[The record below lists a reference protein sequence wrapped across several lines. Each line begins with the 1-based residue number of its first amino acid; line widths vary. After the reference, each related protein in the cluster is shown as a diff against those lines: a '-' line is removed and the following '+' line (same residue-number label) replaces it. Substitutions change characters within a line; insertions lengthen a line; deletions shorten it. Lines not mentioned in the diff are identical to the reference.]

1 MDEAVDEGDHTGGGG
16 EHVGPFGEGFVG
28 GDENRL
34 CEVAA
39 CDDLEEEVGVSVVVV
54 EIPHLI
60 NREELRSGEAAQA
73 PGQGG
78 AGVLSGE
85 FVEHVGGHGESGGE
99 AAEDCVVEDV
109 LDEHRLPDSVRSDE
123 DDVGGVTD
131 EGEGEEFLDEG
142 AVDAFGPGPIEVG
155 DGFEGADAGVGQ
167 ASFEGAA
174 LAFAV
179 FDVDD
184 AFDPRFAE
192 HGVVLDGETVEC
204 DGAQALSHG
213 VGFSRWSLVHCRR
226 LGVHRRIRRRGGR
239 SRRGRGGAR
248 TGSAAGGRRVGQVRA
263 AAACRLPVAAGR

>member
-1 MDEAVDEGDHTGGGG
+1 MRRSTRVTTQAAEENTSAHSEKGLLV
-16 EHVGPFGEGFVG
+16 

-109 LDEHRLPDSVRSDE
+109 LDEHRLPDSVR
-123 DDVGGVTD
+123 T
-131 EGEGEEFLDEG
+131 
-142 AVDAFGPGPIEVG
+142 
-155 DGFEGADAGVGQ
+155 
-167 ASFEGAA
+167 
-174 LAFAV
+174 
-179 FDVDD
+179 
-184 AFDPRFAE
+184 
-192 HGVVLDGETVEC
+192 
-204 DGAQALSHG
+204 
-213 VGFSRWSLVHCRR
+213 
-226 LGVHRRIRRRGGR
+226 RRILPTIKAARRQSTTR
-239 SRRGRGGAR
+239 SIRVAV
-248 TGSAAGGRRVGQVRA
+248 SAW
-263 AAACRLPVAAGR
+263 RLCVASDLAT

>member
-1 MDEAVDEGDHTGGGG
+1 MSEAMVNPT
-16 EHVGPFGEGFVG
+16 
-28 GDENRL
+28 
-34 CEVAA
+34 
-39 CDDLEEEVGVSVVVV
+39 
-54 EIPHLI
+54 
-60 NREELRSGEAAQA
+60 
-73 PGQGG
+73 
-78 AGVLSGE
+78 
-85 FVEHVGGHGESGGE
+85 GGE

-131 EGEGEEFLDEG
+131 EFCGLVGAYSPTRTGEGEEFLDDSAGRSMRLGQVQSKSATGLKAPMRVE
-142 AVDAFGPGPIEVG
+142 
-155 DGFEGADAGVGQ
+155 GVGQ

-226 LGVHRRIRRRGGR
+226 LGVHRRIRRRGEGR
-239 SRRGRGGAR
+239 SRRGRG
-248 TGSAAGGRRVGQVRA
+248 
-263 AAACRLPVAAGR
+263 AGRTDRERSRGSSGRASASGGGLSASCRCWSMKWRTPPRCAASD